1 MHRQYISQNLYIYID
16 ILYLT
21 SNGFLNKNNNK
32 AEAKRIE
39 LNEQII

>member
-1 MHRQYISQNLYIYID
+1 MHRQYISQNLYID